1 MNTLTVILITVITL
15 AIVSI
20 LITEFNPIIAA
31 VFLLVEGFVLLLSMV
46 VTDIRMS
53 IGENN
58 IR

>member
-1 MNTLTVILITVITL
+1 MNTLTVILITVSTL

-20 LITEFNPIIAA
+20 LTTEFNPIIAV

-46 VTDIRMS
+46 VADIRMS